1 MLSEY
6 EKTNDVMKAI
16 RQSNFELM
24 RIVSMVLILVHHF
37 ICHGAL
43 TSEKNIYGGEAYILI
58 DSFAIIGVNL
68 FLLISGY
75 FGIKLS
81 FRSFFYLVF
90 ICFFYKLVH
99 LSADTFLLGI
109 SHPVYEWLLK
119 PVFVVSHS
127 GGWFVQV
134 YFMLMFVSPMLN
146 KALENMNKKEWLL
159 SLALLSVI
167 VFYLGWTLH
176 CYNDGAGY
184 TLLNFIFVY
193 FLGATIKRFNL
204 SSRVPAW
211 CLMMMFLVFSFITFI
226 IHFVSKQVALPVAAM
241 AYNSP
246 FVILSAC
253 SFFCLFSKLKIQ
265 SSVINKIALSVL
277 PVYLLTDGG
286 NLSKV
291 LYNWAVGVSLDFS
304 MGIAL
309 LIYLVVAILLILF
322 ISIIDQLRLF
332 GYKCLARL
340 FPGYL

>member
-1 MLSEY
+1 
-6 EKTNDVMKAI
+6 
-16 RQSNFELM
+16 
-24 RIVSMVLILVHHF
+24 MVLILVHHF

-43 TSEKNIYGGEAYILI
+43 TSEKMIGGGDITFSFI
-58 DSFAIIGVNL
+58 DSYSIIGVNL

-109 SHPVYEWLLK
+109 SHPVYEWLMK
-119 PVFVVSHS
+119 PIFVVSHS

-146 KALENMNKKEWLL
+146 KALENMSQKEWLL
-159 SLALLSVI
+159 SLVLLSVI
-167 VFYLGWTLH
+167 VFYLGWCLH
-176 CYNDGAGY
+176 RYNDGAGY

-204 SSRVPAW
+204 PSRVPTW
-211 CLMMMFLVFSFITFI
+211 GLPLMFLVSSLITFMI
-226 IHFVSKQVALPVAAM
+226 YLVSKQISLPVAAM

-304 MGIAL
+304 MGITL
-309 LIYLVVAILLILF
+309 LIYLVVAMFLILVV
-322 ISIIDQLRLF
+322 SIIDQLRLF

-340 FPGYL
+340 FLRYL

>member
-1 MLSEY
+1 M
-6 EKTNDVMKAI
+6 
-16 RQSNFELM
+16 
-24 RIVSMVLILVHHF
+24 
-37 ICHGAL
+37 
-43 TSEKNIYGGEAYILI
+43 
-58 DSFAIIGVNL
+58 
-68 FLLISGY
+68 FLLLSGY
-75 FGIKLS
+75 FWIKLS

-119 PVFVVSHS
+119 PIFVVSHS

-146 KALENMNKKEWLL
+146 KALENMNPKEWLL
-159 SLALLSVI
+159 SLVLLSVI
-167 VFYLGWTLH
+167 VFYLGWGLH

-204 SSRVPAW
+204 PSRVPTW
-211 CLMMMFLVFSFITFI
+211 GFVLMFLVSSLITFMI
-226 IHFVSKQVALPVAAM
+226 QLVSKQVSLPVAAM

-253 SFFCLFSKLKIQ
+253 AFFSLFSKLKIQ
-265 SSVINKIALSVL
+265 SSAINKVALSVL

-286 NLSKV
+286 NLSKQ
-291 LYNWAVGVSLDFS
+291 LYEWAEGVSLDFS
-304 MGIAL
+304 AGITL
-309 LIYLVVAILLILF
+309 LIYLAAAVLLILS
-322 ISIIDQLRLF
+322 ISVFDQIRIV
-332 GYKCLARL
+332 GYKCLARI
-340 FPGYL
+340 FPNYL